1 MHSYWF
7 LLKFEILVGYSFCAE
22 AGITSI
28 WNEVQAVAISGCSA
42 SERIGV
48 QGTVMMEIDQNIEL
62 KLERAVAT
70 LRSQHG
76 LEVDGA
82 LGNNQAFSYSRQ
94 GQSTWPLE

>member
-1 MHSYWF
+1 
-7 LLKFEILVGYSFCAE
+7 
-22 AGITSI
+22 
-28 WNEVQAVAISGCSA
+28 
-42 SERIGV
+42 
-48 QGTVMMEIDQNIEL
+48 MMEIDQNIEL

-94 GQSTWPLE
+94 GQSTRH